1 MAIVS
6 PAINTGLLLNPTTT
20 TATPTTTA
28 PATPTT
34 GTIKS
39 LIPTQSSTISKEA
52 QDISKATGTAYE
64 GIATGA
70 LAQKGDWAD
79 YDSAAASLD
88 VDKTAAI
95 KSGTSYIDQAKNTV
109 AGQLSSLLSSDSPYI
124 KQAEQKAKEYA
135 SSRGLLNTSIAAQ
148 AGRAA
153 AYEAALPI
161 ATSDAETYNKFGLQ
175 QQSAE
180 NAQSQT
186 ETEAIISS
194 YLNKQTADIKQTS
207 QNIQNAF
214 QSRLQG
220 ADQQTKVFLQDFQQK
235 HATALQDLIGD
246 QNAFLQSTQISADKA
261 QTVYAQAGEYV
272 KNYQIAIENMMT
284 DPDFLDQ
291 GETNINNAIN
301 QLQILTRNSI
311 KFVGASAG
319 LNMTAYSNLVDNY
332 FKPLGF
338 TTKQPTVTA
347 TA

>member
-20 TATPTTTA
+20 TAPTTTT
-28 PATPTT
+28 PAA
-34 GTIKS
+34 S
-39 LIPTQSSTISKEA
+39 TQSSTISKEA

-79 YDSAAASLD
+79 YDSAAASSD
-88 VDKTAAI
+88 VDRTAAI

-124 KQAEQKAKEYA
+124 KQAEAKAQEQA
-135 SSRGLLNTSIAAQ
+135 ASRGLLNTTLAAR
-148 AGRAA
+148 AGRSAA
-153 AYEAALPI
+153 IESALPI
-161 ATSDAETYNKFGLQ
+161 ATSDADTYNKFGLQ

-186 ETEAIISS
+186 ETEAVISS

-235 HATALQDLIGD
+235 HAAALQDLIGD
-246 QNAFLQSTQISADKA
+246 QNAFLQSTQIAADKA

-284 DPDFLDQ
+284 DPDFLAMGQ
-291 GETNINNAIN
+291 TAVNKSINE
-301 QLQILTRNSI
+301 LQTLTKNSI

-319 LNMTAYSNLVDNY
+319 LNMTSYSNLVNNY
-332 FKPLGF
+332 FSTLSF
-338 TTKQPTVTA
+338 ATK
-347 TA
+347 